1 MSVLTR
7 VGHAAV
13 TIKGERFL
21 FVPSLAN
28 ISSMADPVATYADLY
43 GHSGADAMREAAIK
57 VLTACCDNPSI
68 VQHIGRQQVGK
79 TRARPDG
86 RGGFVTTRTYTD
98 VFIDDVHLAC
108 IAQQLMLHGLIGVSP
123 KRPTK
128 EGSKPQY
135 DATFKAEEYA
145 AAAMA
150 HLGMSSAEAWTLT
163 MTELAMAMH
172 AKYPPTKEEL
182 SQMKALDDY
191 DRAMAW
197 KNKLFEGA
205 K

>member
-13 TIKGERFL
+13 KIKDERFL

-28 ISSMADPVATYADLY
+28 ISSMKDPVATYADLY
-43 GHSGADAMREAAIK
+43 GHSGADAMRDAAIE
-57 VLTACCDNPSI
+57 VFTACCDKPSI
-68 VQHIGRQQVGK
+68 VQHIGGQQ
-79 TRARPDG
+79 A
-86 RGGFVTTRTYTD
+86 YTD
-98 VFIDDVHLAC
+98 VFIDDVHLIC
-108 IAQQLMLHGLIGVSP
+108 IAQQLMTHGLIGVSP

-135 DATFKAEEYA
+135 DTTFKAEEYA

-150 HLGMSSAEAWTLT
+150 HLSMSSAEAWSLT
-163 MTELAMAMH
+163 MTELLLAMN
-172 AKYPPTKEEL
+172 AKFPPTKAEQ

-197 KNKLFEGA
+197 KKKLFEGES
-205 K
+205 

>member
-28 ISSMADPVATYADLY
+28 ISSMADPVATYANLY
-43 GHSGADAMREAAIK
+43 GHSGADAMREAAIE
-57 VLTACCDNPSI
+57 VLTACCDKPGI
-68 VQHIGRQQVGK
+68 EKHIGRQRIGK
-79 TRARPDG
+79 THYKRSK
-86 RGGFVTTRTYTD
+86 RGGLISINNYTD
-98 VFIDDVHLAC
+98 VFIDDAHLFA
-108 IAQQLMLHGLIGVSP
+108 IAQNLMLHGLIGVSP
-123 KRPTK
+123 KRPTP
-128 EGSKPQY
+128 ENQKPQY
-135 DATFKAEEYA
+135 DTTFKAEEYA

-150 HLGMSSAEAWTLT
+150 HLGMSSAEAWSLT
-163 MTELAMAMH
+163 MTELLLAMN
-172 AKYPPTKEEL
+172 AKFPPTKEEV

-197 KNKLFEGA
+197 KNKLFEGT